1 MVWAIASI
9 SVTTANITMFLSR
22 PARLV
27 FKTLGLRRHLLLA
40 YLLAIA
46 TIFGISSAAFY
57 LFFASTLKYELDRE
71 LLILARA
78 AVPSLEIIKT
88 RGLQSL
94 NNNVSWQRL
103 FSEQKQGLEWF
114 DADGKLLAREG
125 SSSRRFLFSK
135 NTLPIS
141 LSEGSPL
148 FELKGRSRSVT
159 IAVYSDADKKNLH
172 LEGYIRASQST
183 QDIETLLSQLRL
195 GLWLGG
201 IAALILISL
210 SSLYLAR
217 QVLKPTKKS
226 LRRLEQFTA
235 EASHELRN
243 PLTRISIASEVMLSR
258 SEHFRQS
265 SDLKKLGMINIAA
278 KQMQRLVEDLM
289 FLVRADTGTLAAA
302 MKRDRIFLNPLLREL
317 IEHFEPIALA
327 KGILV
332 RVNLSENVI
341 VKGDTTQ
348 LNRLFSH
355 LLDNAI
361 KYTDPG
367 GSITLSMH
375 DSKGLATVAIEDT
388 GIGIAPE
395 YQSFIFQCFW
405 RSEQALARHPDS
417 LGLSLAIAEAI
428 VRQHGGK
435 ITVNSRMGKGSCF
448 QVCLPLV

>member
-1 MVWAIASI
+1 
-9 SVTTANITMFLSR
+9 MFWSR
-22 PARLV
+22 PIRLIS
-27 FKTLGLRRHLLLA
+27 KTLGLRRHLLLA
-40 YLLAIA
+40 HLLAIA
-46 TIFGISSAAFY
+46 TIFGVSSAAFY
-57 LFFASTLKYELDRE
+57 LFFARSLKYELDRE

-78 AVPSLEIIKT
+78 AVPSLELIKT

-94 NNNVSWQRL
+94 NQNVSWQRL
-103 FSEQKQGLEWF
+103 FSEHKQGLEWF
-114 DADGKLLAREG
+114 DSDSNLLAREG
-125 SSSRRFLFSK
+125 NSSQKFLFSK
-135 NTLPIS
+135 NIPIS

-148 FELKGRSRSVT
+148 FEQKGRSRSVT
-159 IAVYSDADKKNLH
+159 IAVYSDDPDKRNLH

-183 QDIETLLSQLRL
+183 QDLETILSQLQLR
-195 GLWLGG
+195 LWLGS
-201 IAALILISL
+201 IAALIFISL
-210 SSLYLAR
+210 SSFYLAR
-217 QVLKPTKKS
+217 QALKPTKQS
-226 LRRLEQFTA
+226 LKRLEQFTA

-258 SEHFRQS
+258 SEHFRGA
-265 SDLKKLGMINIAA
+265 SDLKKLGMINVAA

-302 MKRDRIFLNPLLREL
+302 MKRERIFLNPLLREL
-317 IEHFEPIALA
+317 AEHFEPIARS

-332 RVNLSENVI
+332 RVNLTENVI
-341 VKGDTTQ
+341 VKGDINL

-367 GSITLSMH
+367 GSIILSMQ
-375 DSKGLATVAIEDT
+375 DSKGLATVGIEDT
-388 GIGIAPE
+388 GIGIIPE

-417 LGLSLAIAEAI
+417 LGLGLAIAGAI

-435 ITVNSRMGKGSCF
+435 ITVNSRMSKGTCF
-448 QVCLPLV
+448 QVCIPLV

>member
-1 MVWAIASI
+1 MVWAIVST
-9 SVTTANITMFLSR
+9 SVTTANITMFWSR

-46 TIFGISSAAFY
+46 TIFGVSSATFY
-57 LFFASTLKYELDRE
+57 LFFARSLKHELDRE

-88 RGLQSL
+88 KGLQSL
-94 NNNVSWQRL
+94 NQNVSWQRL
-103 FSEQKQGLEWF
+103 FSEHKQGLEWF
-114 DADGKLLAREG
+114 DADSKLLASKG
-125 SSSRRFLFSK
+125 SNSRRFLFSK
-135 NTLPIS
+135 NIPIS
-141 LSEGSPL
+141 VSEGSPL
-148 FELKGRSRSVT
+148 FEQKGRSRSVT
-159 IAVYSDADKKNLH
+159 IAVYSDEPDKRNLH

-183 QDIETLLSQLRL
+183 QDIETILSQLQL

-201 IAALILISL
+201 IAALMLISL
-210 SSLYLAR
+210 SSFYLAR
-217 QVLKPTKKS
+217 QVVKPTKQNLK
-226 LRRLEQFTA
+226 RLEQFTA

-243 PLTRISIASEVMLSR
+243 PLTRISIASEVMLNR
-258 SEHFRQS
+258 SEYFKRS
-265 SDLKKLGMINIAA
+265 SHLKKLGMINLAA

-302 MKRDRIFLNPLLREL
+302 MKRDRIFFNPLLREL
-317 IEHFEPIALA
+317 IEHFEPIAQA
-327 KGILV
+327 RGILV

-341 VKGDTTQ
+341 VKGDKTL

-367 GSITLSMH
+367 GSITLSMQ
-375 DSKGLATVAIEDT
+375 DIKGLATVAIADT

-395 YQSFIFQCFW
+395 YQSFVFQCFW

-417 LGLSLAIAEAI
+417 LGLGLAIAGAI

-435 ITVNSRMGKGSCF
+435 ITVNSRMGKGTCF
-448 QVCLPLV
+448 QVCFPLV